1 MRVAFMGTPHFA
13 VPTLQA
19 LIESPHDVV
28 MVVAQPDRPAGRGQK
43 LVSPPTIELAR
54 AQELPI
60 WQPRAVKSGPFPEAW
75 CALEMDVAVV
85 IAYGRILPERLL
97 DVPRL
102 GCVNVHA
109 SILPR
114 YRGAAPIQWAV
125 LNGDAETGITTM
137 QMEAGLDTGPT
148 LLQRSTP
155 IGADE
160 TSGTLHDR
168 LAVLGAELLIESL
181 DQLESLQSRPQ
192 DHAAAS
198 HAPMLAKADGRVN
211 WTRSAAALGWHVRG
225 MSPWPGA
232 FTMFRDERVKIH
244 AARPVEGLQIDAEP
258 GTVLAVEDEFHVAT
272 GEGVL
277 ELIELQRPGK
287 RRQPARDFISGM
299 RVAQGER
306 FE

>member
-19 LIESPHDVV
+19 LIDSAHDVV

-54 AQELPI
+54 ASDLPI

-85 IAYGRILPERLL
+85 IAYGRILPQRLL
-97 DVPRL
+97 DAPRL
-102 GCVNVHA
+102 GCINVHA
-109 SILPR
+109 SLLPR

-155 IGADE
+155 VGQDE

-168 LAVLGAELLIESL
+168 LSVLGAELLIETL
-181 DQLESLQSRPQ
+181 DRLESLQAQPQ
-192 DHAAAS
+192 EHAAAT
-198 HAPMLAKADGRVN
+198 HAPMLAKADGLVD
-211 WTRSAAALGWHVRG
+211 WSRSAAALGCHVRG

-232 FTMFRDERVKIH
+232 FTMFRGERVKIH
-244 AARPVEGLQIDAEP
+244 AARPISGLHSAAEP
-258 GTVLAVEDEFHVAT
+258 GTVLAVDEEFRVVT

-287 RRQPARDFISGM
+287 RRQPARDFISGT